1 MGSVCMMDG
10 WGMDGGMDVSNCL
23 LGGREANSQLR
34 VKKKIKKKQKVEH
47 VKQTIFCLI
56 FNSFLRV

>member
-1 MGSVCMMDG
+1 MGSICMMDG
-10 WGMDGGMDVSNCL
+10 WGDGWGMDVSNCL

-34 VKKKIKKKQKVEH
+34 SKKKKMKKKMVEH